1 MNKLP
6 GLQGLRAISV
16 LLVIAAHL
24 VQQGTVP
31 ISEGWRAWLITILM
45 DASHLGVNIFFVI
58 SGFLI
63 TSLLLHEEESKGK
76 VSIGN
81 FFMRRTLRVF
91 PAYYFLLF
99 VYFIL
104 QCWGVVT
111 ISGWSW
117 LTAITYTKYL
127 NWGRD
132 WLTAHAWSLS
142 IEEHFYLTWPF
153 VFGLFKKHRIIFCV
167 VIVAVV
173 PILKLVAFHLPFLNE
188 RYGQLSLTIFF
199 RCDAIALGCLLAL
212 NGQKLRNFVKER
224 QSIVA
229 FGSMILFILIL
240 CFSSSFQRLGSIA
253 ANFNILFGTAAGS
266 IANVGIS
273 LFVLCCVCPNGARW
287 QFVLN
292 HPLVER
298 IGVLSYSL
306 YLWQQFYVMNTGYWF
321 NQFPQNVVLLFATA
335 LLSYRLIEQ
344 PFLKLKSRFT

>member
-31 ISEGWRAWLITILM
+31 LPEGWSERLMPVLM

-63 TSLLLHEEESKGK
+63 TSLLLYEEESKGK

-104 QCWGVVT
+104 QVCGVIA

-153 VFGLFKKHRIIFCV
+153 VFALLKRHRTIFCT
-167 VIVAVV
+167 VIVVAV
-173 PILKLVAFHLPFLNE
+173 PILKLVAFHTPFLTE
-188 RYGQLSLTIFF
+188 RYVQLSLTIFF
-199 RCDAIALGCLLAL
+199 RCDAIAIGCLLAL
-212 NGQKLRNFVKER
+212 NGQKLRDFVKGRE
-224 QSIVA
+224 SAVA
-229 FGSMILFILIL
+229 LGSMILLVSIL
-240 CFSSSFQRLGSIA
+240 CFSLPFSCLGPVAENLNILLGTTVGSISNA
-253 ANFNILFGTAAGS
+253 S
-266 IANVGIS
+266 IS
-273 LFVLCCVCPNGARW
+273 LFILCCVCPKEAW
-287 QFVLN
+287 WHWALN
-292 HPLVER
+292 NPLVER

-306 YLWQQFYVMNTGYWF
+306 YLWQQFYVNKTDYWV
-321 NQFPQNVVLLFATA
+321 NQFPQNIVLLFATA
-335 LLSYRLIEQ
+335 FLSYRLIEK
-344 PFLKLKSRFT
+344 PFLKLKSYFS